1 MSSLGVVMIV
11 KDEED
16 CLAECLESVRAIADE
31 IIIGDT
37 GSTDRSLAIC
47 RQFGA
52 RVLEVPWNDDFSRA
66 RNTVLAAATTD
77 WLLHLD
83 ADEVV
88 DPAGAKRIRAIV
100 DADGF
105 GADAVEVTLA
115 NYCDTPRAW
124 RWVPVEPDD
133 PAARGASGYIATD
146 LLRLFRNGCAFEYR
160 EAVHENITESVLE
173 HGGKVRREPI
183 IIHHYGYATS
193 PESSAAKAAFYLD
206 LARKK
211 VVTRPEDPKC
221 WHDRAEQALACGH
234 AGEAEDAC
242 RQALRFDP
250 RHLGAATT
258 LANILLNEGVLDE
271 AKTLFEALE
280 ADGISPPHVVTTLGA
295 IACRQGRLDEAQ
307 RRLEAVLDAA
317 PKTIMAHLYLART
330 LDLLEKPDAA
340 RAQLERVS
348 AIAPGL
354 DELRGRLESH
364 RLRTEAER
372 LFEKDEVS
380 AALSTLVEALRLD
393 PEDPITQNDLGVVA
407 VSLGDTPRARECFER
422 ALQLVPG
429 LPQTEANLRALADR
443 E

>member
-1 MSSLGVVMIV
+1 
-11 KDEED
+11 
-16 CLAECLESVRAIADE
+16 
-31 IIIGDT
+31 
-37 GSTDRSLAIC
+37 
-47 RQFGA
+47 
-52 RVLEVPWNDDFSRA
+52 
-66 RNTVLAAATTD
+66 VLAAATSD

-88 DPAGAKRIRAIV
+88 DPAGAQRIRAIV

-124 RWVPVEPDD
+124 RWIPVEPGD
-133 PAARGASGYIATD
+133 PAARGASGYIATG
-146 LLRLFRNGCAFEYR
+146 LLRLFRNGCGFEYR

-173 HGGKVRREPI
+173 RAGKIRRELV
-183 IIHHYGYATS
+183 IIHHYGYAAS
-193 PESSAAKAAFYLD
+193 SESSAAKAAFYLE

-211 VVTRPEDPKC
+211 VLSRPEDPKC

-234 AGEAEDAC
+234 ADEAEDAC

-250 RHLGAATT
+250 RHLSAATT
-258 LANILLNEGVLDE
+258 LANILLNRGDLDE
-271 AKTLFEALE
+271 AKALFETFE

-295 IACRQGRLDEAQ
+295 IACRQGRLVEAQ

-330 LDLLEKPDAA
+330 LDLLGQPDAA
-340 RAQLERVS
+340 RTQLERVL

-354 DELRGRLESH
+354 DELRDRLESH

-372 LFEKDEVS
+372 LFEKNDTP

-407 VSLGDTPRARECFER
+407 VALGDPARARGCFER

-429 LPQTEANLRALADR
+429 LPQAEANLRALADQR
-443 E
+443 FRL